1 MAIRDWTK
9 VAEDG
14 RNYKIIKWTNLGASD
29 EGKPFNVSEYSDKTI
44 HVEGSDLTSG
54 ITIQGSCDPDDA
66 ATYRTLNDPQGNPLS
81 AITTAKIEN
90 VLEHVHFLKPVA
102 GASVSGG
109 TVYLMLAST
118 R

>member
-1 MAIRDWTK
+1 MAIRDWQK

-14 RNYKIIKWTNLGASD
+14 RNYKIIKWANLGASD
-29 EGKPFNVSEYSDKTI
+29 EGRPFNVSEYSDKTVHI
-44 HVEGSDLTSG
+44 EATVLTSG
-54 ITIQGSCDPDDA
+54 ITIQGSIDPDNA
-66 ATYRTLNDPQGNPLS
+66 ATYRTLSDPQGNALS
-81 AITTAKIEN
+81 AITTQTIEN
-90 VLEHVHFLKPVA
+90 ILEHTYWLKPVA